1 MLLLDKVYFK
11 PNNVTKDKKGKF
23 IMLKRASIKNISVI
37 NIYAPNDIPQN
48 T

>member
-11 PNNVTKDKKGKF
+11 PKNVAKDKKGKF